1 MGMKGRTLSGSGLSF
16 NVFSWQE
23 LRPLMSRAIRV
34 IPLGLVLALAAC
46 AGRPQTAPAP
56 ETTHHPP
63 PAAPPET
70 VVVRDRDQDR
80 RIATLELRLLEKDAQ
95 IAALTGQ
102 LNDARQEVVRAMA
115 RLRTLATRAEAAS
128 GMAEAELAVQSL
140 KAKADRD
147 APEPAQ
153 AQQLLDLSSNEF
165 NSENYGGALYLATQA
180 KTVARAAE
188 SRVAGA
194 QDLAPRPGETLFAI
208 PVPLKLVSRA
218 NVRGGPG
225 TSFSVLYTLEAGTQV
240 LGHSYTAD
248 WVRVVDDS
256 GRAGWVTRN
265 LVTGR

>member
-1 MGMKGRTLSGSGLSF
+1 
-16 NVFSWQE
+16 
-23 LRPLMSRAIRV
+23 
-34 IPLGLVLALAAC
+34 LVLALAAC
-46 AGRPQTAPAP
+46 AGGRPQQTVPAP
-56 ETTHHPP
+56 DATRHP
-63 PAAPPET
+63 PAAAPET

-80 RIATLELRLLEKDAQ
+80 RTATLELRLLEKDAQ

-147 APEPAQ
+147 APELAPV
-153 AQQLLDLSSNEF
+153 QQLLDLSGGEF
-165 NSENYGGALYLATQA
+165 NNENYGGALYLANQA
-180 KTVARAAE
+180 KTVAKAAE
-188 SRVAGA
+188 SRVASA
-194 QDLAPRPGETLFAI
+194 QDLASRPGEVLFAI
-208 PVPLKLVSRA
+208 PVPLKVVSRA
-218 NVRGGPG
+218 NVREGPG

-240 LGHSYTAD
+240 LGHSYAPD

-256 GRAGWVTRN
+256 GRAGWITRN